1 MFDYLTS
8 LSPFLIC
15 TISTPNGYFLPN
27 NSQSL
32 SPIGMLAVVMHFPLN
47 QNLFEVKIR
56 VTSQFLIA
64 NYLVSSP
71 IEGEVIFADAKRIWL
86 NLSS

>member
-1 MFDYLTS
+1 
-8 LSPFLIC
+8 
-15 TISTPNGYFLPN
+15 
-27 NSQSL
+27 
-32 SPIGMLAVVMHFPLN
+32 MLAVVMHFPLN